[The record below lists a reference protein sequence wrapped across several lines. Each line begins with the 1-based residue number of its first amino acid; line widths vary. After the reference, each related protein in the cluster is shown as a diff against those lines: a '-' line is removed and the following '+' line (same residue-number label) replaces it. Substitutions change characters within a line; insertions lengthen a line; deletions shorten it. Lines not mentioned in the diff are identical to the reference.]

1 LKIEWVDGLPA
12 TLSIRAMLDAKAWS
26 IPLSIRAFN
35 PPAISDDEGQIIA
48 RLGWAVMRSWGSLPA
63 NIQQQLREQA
73 VFVTSGNS
81 VQLNEKINAFIKEY
95 GKFL

>member
-1 LKIEWVDGLPA
+1 VREPFNPCYAWRKV
-12 TLSIRAMLDAKAWS
+12 WS
-26 IPLSIRAFN
+26 IPVSIGAFN
-35 PPAISDDEGQIIA
+35 PPAISENERQIIA

-63 NIQQQLREQA
+63 HIQQQLREQA
-73 VFVTSGNS
+73 GFVTGENS